1 MVKPKNMLSKI
12 AGYLRIIRKGVER
25 CLQEEG
31 FSVEAFKT
39 LFFQSIRNVVVL
51 PDESILE
58 KMLAALICGGHILLH
73 DVPGVGKTLLARTF
87 SRALGLSFS
96 RIQFTPD
103 LLPSDVT
110 GINYFN
116 QKTREFEFRPGPV
129 FTNILLADEINRAT
143 PRTQSSLLECMQEAT
158 VTVDGETRKIGFPF
172 LVLATENPL
181 EMEGTFPLPEAQL
194 DRFFM
199 CLNLGYPGFEGEKA
213 IVRRFLNDDPL
224 EEVEAVATVEDLLTL
239 KKLAA
244 EVRFSEPVL
253 NYMLTIAR
261 ETRNMDGVRLGVSPR
276 GTLYYA
282 RAAQALALLRG
293 RNYVIPDDLQELA
306 VPVLAHRLLLEMS
319 ASLQDVSRAELI
331 KKVVSS
337 VDVPLDTEYG
347 MKADES

>member
-1 MVKPKNMLSKI
+1 
-12 AGYLRIIRKGVER
+12 
-25 CLQEEG
+25 LQEAE
-31 FSVEAFKT
+31 FSLEAFKT
-39 LFFQSIRNVVVL
+39 SFFQSIRNVVVL

-87 SRALGLSFS
+87 ARALGLSFS

-103 LLPSDVT
+103 LLPTDVT

-158 VTVDGETRKIGFPF
+158 VTVDGETRKLAFPF

-181 EMEGTFPLPEAQL
+181 DMEGTFPLPEVQL

-199 CLNLGYPGFEGEKA
+199 CLNLGYPGFEEEKA

-224 EEVEAVATVEDLLTL
+224 ADVKPVATVRDLLVL

-244 EVRFSEPVL
+244 GIRFSEPVM
-253 NYMLTIAR
+253 NYMLAIVRKTR
-261 ETRNMDGVRLGVSPR
+261 ETDGVRLGVSPR

-293 RNYVIPDDLQELA
+293 RNFVIPDDLQELA

-319 ASLQDVSRAELI
+319 ASLHDISRAELI
-331 KKVVSS
+331 NKLVGSIE
-337 VDVPLDTEYG
+337 VPLDAEYG
-347 MKADES
+347 VRAGES

>member
-1 MVKPKNMLSKI
+1 M
-12 AGYLRIIRKGVER
+12 KGEEQR
-25 CLQEEG
+25 LQEAG
-31 FSVEAFKT
+31 FSVKT
-39 LFFQSIRNVVVL
+39 FTAAFFQSIRNVVVL
-51 PDESILE
+51 PDENILE

-103 LLPSDVT
+103 LLPTDVT